1 MPTMSEAEPSSIE
14 FDVTVDDDDVDAFWE
29 FQRRVVFRRGR
40 RNAQRT
46 AFLVLAVAVVVFF
59 AGLVIVLLSDT
70 TATVKAAAVMMALG
84 FLLLR
89 FGPTVMARRSLA
101 GRASPLNGRY
111 TIDQHGLAHEL
122 DGMRWFI
129 PSGGIAGLVV
139 TEQHALF
146 HLEDGRSG
154 VIPLRCIRPQRDQP
168 IALEMLASHVAPA
181 RR

>member
-1 MPTMSEAEPSSIE
+1 MSETEPSSIE
-14 FDVTVDDDDVDAFWE
+14 FEVTVDDDDVDAFWE

-40 RNAQRT
+40 RNKQRT
-46 AFLVLAVAVVVFF
+46 AFLVLAGSVVVFF
-59 AGLVIVLLSDT
+59 GGLMIVLLSDA
-70 TATVKAAAVMMALG
+70 TAGVKAAAVMMAVGVLV
-84 FLLLR
+84 LR
-89 FGPTVMARRSLA
+89 FAPTVMARRSLT
-101 GRASPLNGRY
+101 GRTSPLNGRY
-111 TIDQHGLAHEL
+111 AIDRSGLAHEL

-139 TEQHALF
+139 TERHALF

-154 VIPLRCIRPQRDQP
+154 VIPLRCFRPQRDQP